1 MPTNSTKR
9 VVSVTFLLTAVL
21 ASVGPLKATQIIP
34 QTIPANEVY
43 SWSGVCTDCSMENV
57 TGTLTLGGTYTLGSE
72 ITTSNFVS
80 FSYSGSNLL
89 SPFTILDSEVVSIA
103 GLLPLTL
110 PGAANLTIL
119 ANISSVS
126 VPFET
131 VSNGFW
137 CAGSDCLG
145 DMGGNSTYSA
155 AVSSIPEPGS
165 IALFCCGGALAL
177 LGARKL
183 KSRSQFS

>member
-1 MPTNSTKR
+1 MPTNFIKR
-9 VVSVTFLLTAVL
+9 SLPVTLLLIAVL
-21 ASVGPLKATQIIP
+21 ASVGPLTATQIVP
-34 QTIPANEVY
+34 QVTLANEIY
-43 SWSGVCTDCSMENV
+43 SWSGVCSDCTGTV
-57 TGTLTLGGTYTLGSE
+57 TGTLTLSPTYTLGSE

-183 KSRSQFS
+183 KS